1 MIKNIWRH
9 LKNYKGK
16 YNIIGCSLDY
26 PYFKENRNLSKQK
39 VLDPDPEA
47 IQQINFTG
55 NLKWDGN
62 TQIFDIIDEAK
73 ETILDISKE
82 TVRVL

>member
-1 MIKNIWRH
+1 M
-9 LKNYKGK
+9 KNYKGDD
-16 YNIIGCSLDY
+16 NIIGCLLDY
-26 PYFKENRNLSKQK
+26 PYFKENRDLSKQK

-55 NLKWDGN
+55 NLEWDRN
-62 TQIFDIIDEAK
+62 TQIFHIIDEAK